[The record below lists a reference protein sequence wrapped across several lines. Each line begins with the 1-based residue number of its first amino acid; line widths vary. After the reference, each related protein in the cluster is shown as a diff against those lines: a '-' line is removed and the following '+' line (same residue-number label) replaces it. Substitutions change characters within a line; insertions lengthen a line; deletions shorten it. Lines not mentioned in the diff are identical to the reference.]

1 MNGKIFC
8 LPNNILKHRDSLCQL
23 VLHVYINVYVLPRY
37 TALAKTVYNIY
48 KYIHIHKTLY
58 LHWWFLILD
67 CQGAF
72 WLTS

>member
-1 MNGKIFC
+1 MNGKVLS
-8 LPNNILKHRDSLCQL
+8 LPSNILKHRDSLCQL

-37 TALAKTVYNIY
+37 TAIAKTVYI
-48 KYIHIHKTLY
+48 YIHIHSTLY

-67 CQGAF
+67 CQVAF